1 MDITEICL
9 ECKNFFLK
17 NGRSDIH
24 SGNYTIDNGT
34 INGAD
39 FLIEG
44 QYFRI
49 VGSTLN
55 DGVYMYT
62 PEGTALLLDETFNGA
77 IWAMSV
83 PPVFIKMC
91 EDIGEWQTRYGG
103 VDSAAMSPFTSESF
117 GGYSYSKSGGGA
129 SGDGTAS
136 GNSWQG
142 VFADRLRKWRRLNV
156 I

>member
-9 ECKNFFLK
+9 ECKNFFLA

-24 SGNYTIDNGT
+24 SGTYTIENGT
-34 INGAD
+34 ISNTD

-49 VGSTLN
+49 VGSKLN
-55 DGVYMYT
+55 DGVYKNDS
-62 PEGTALLLDETFNGA
+62 EGLATLHDETFGGA
-77 IWAMSV
+77 IWDMSV
-83 PPVFIKMC
+83 PPAFIEMC
-91 EDIGEWQTRYGG
+91 EDIGEWQTKYGG
-103 VDSAAMSPFTSESF
+103 VDSAAMSPYSSESF
-117 GGYSYSKSGGGA
+117 GGYSRTIANGGTT
-129 SGDGTAS
+129 SDGTVKAV
-136 GNSWQG
+136 SWQG

>member
-9 ECKNFFLK
+9 ECKNFFLA
-17 NGRSDIH
+17 NGRDDIH
-24 SGNYTIDNGT
+24 SGTFTIENGT
-34 INGAD
+34 ISGAD
-39 FLIEG
+39 FLVDS

-49 VGSTLN
+49 TGSKLN
-55 DGVYMYT
+55 DGVY
-62 PEGTALLLDETFNGA
+62 ENDSKSLAALRDETFTGA
-77 IWAMSV
+77 IWDMSV
-83 PPVFIKMC
+83 PPSFSKLC
-91 EDIGEWQTRYGG
+91 EDIGEWLSKYGG

-117 GGYSYSKSGGGA
+117 GGYSYSKSNGGS

-136 GNSWQG
+136 SNSWQG

>member
-1 MDITEICL
+1 MDITEICF
-9 ECKNFFLK
+9 ECKNFFLA

-24 SGNYTIDNGT
+24 SGTYTIENGT
-34 INGAD
+34 ISNTD
-39 FLIEG
+39 FLVEG

-49 VGSTLN
+49 VGSKLS
-55 DGVYMYT
+55 DGVYKNDS
-62 PEGTALLLDETFNGA
+62 EGLATLRDETFSGA
-77 IWAMSV
+77 IWDMSV
-83 PPVFIKMC
+83 PPAFIKMC
-91 EDIGEWQTRYGG
+91 EDIGEWQTKYGG

-117 GGYSYSKSGGGA
+117 GGYSYSKSSGGA